1 MSVSGREEG
10 KVEPLRGASP
20 SSLASYLVA
29 RRKKRSLKRNF
40 S

>member
-1 MSVSGREEG
+1 MSVSGREKG
-10 KVEPLRGASP
+10 KVEPLSGASP
-20 SSLASYLVA
+20 FSLASYLVM